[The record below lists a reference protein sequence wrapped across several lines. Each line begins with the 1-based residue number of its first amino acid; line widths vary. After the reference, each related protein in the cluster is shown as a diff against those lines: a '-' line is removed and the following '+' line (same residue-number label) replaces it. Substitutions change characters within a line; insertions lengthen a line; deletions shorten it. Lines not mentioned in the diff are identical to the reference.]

1 MKSDDCLKLSNQ
13 LCFPLYVCS
22 KEITRKYAPLLKELD
37 LTYTQYITLMV
48 MWENEKIEMKDLEN
62 TLFLDSGTLSPVLNK
77 LENKGY
83 ITKERD
89 KSDSRN
95 INITI
100 TETGK
105 AIKEKLLSVPEK
117 IGSCVCLSPEEAS
130 TLYTLLYKVIGNI
143 NKN

>member
-1 MKSDDCLKLSNQ
+1 MMNDDCLKLSNQ
-13 LCFPLYVCS
+13 LCFPLYVCA
-22 KEITRKYAPLLKELD
+22 KEITRKYAPILKVLD

-48 MWENEKIEMKDLEN
+48 MWENEQIEMKDLEN
-62 TLFLDSGTLSPVLNK
+62 TLYLDSGTLSPVLNK

-83 ITKERD
+83 IVKERD

-95 INITI
+95 INIKI
-100 TETGK
+100 TESGK
-105 AIKEKLLSVPEK
+105 SLKEKLKSVPEQ